1 VRETCWVKLR
11 KKEIFLPVI
20 FCRCLAVARYE
31 VEPVKALSFILIF
44 GATVTEEKKENGIYQ
59 ENKSQLY
66 S

>member
-1 VRETCWVKLR
+1 
-11 KKEIFLPVI
+11 LPVI
-20 FCRCLAVARYE
+20 VCRCLAVARYE